1 MRALALALCLLIGVS
16 ACGGKDVSTG
26 PSRNTVSFVNLVP
39 PDLGNMSWVFVID
52 IPAAHQHFELAETER
67 KVVELVADDGSTEF
81 EFTVTQKGTE
91 DTTTGVVLI
100 GQEVEIQASQKREGY
115 RVYVDGEEVVG

>member
-1 MRALALALCLLIGVS
+1 MKALVTVVSLLIGIS
-16 ACGGKDVSTG
+16 GCGSEKVSTG
-26 PSRNTVSFVNLVP
+26 PSRNTVSFVNEVP
-39 PDLGNMSWVFVID
+39 HGAGVDWIFAVEVPS
-52 IPAAHQHFELAETER
+52 AHQRFEVGPGET